1 MARAEPG
8 SVRQSREFDALRIVA
23 LARLGVAALM
33 IAAIVVGA
41 KPKWPQFDWV
51 PWAYGAVAIG
61 AAVLLF
67 GGSRERL
74 SGSRT
79 QLVLLVIDVA
89 AIVTYKVAAADGSY
103 IPLLVLTLLPIMVV
117 LDVSWRRAAAA
128 LVVIAATFAIELH
141 TDPVMLA
148 QAGRPAA
155 AVVTATF
162 AFLCCTVFLTVYS
175 QGRRIDEISALSASR
190 QDLLVDLMAASDE
203 QQRLIAEY
211 IHDGPLQSVLM
222 ARQDVVAALKQR
234 PDEGLDR
241 ALEALR
247 EATGQMREATFEL
260 HPAVLAGAGLAR
272 AVAQLAAASSAR
284 SGIDI
289 TTDIDYPESHSADP
303 MVFSAAREL
312 ISNVV
317 RHSQATRARVV
328 LRVTAGYGVL
338 DVIDDG
344 IGMSSEAA
352 VRRLGMG
359 HIGLASQ
366 RARIEALGGSL
377 RILPADV
384 GTHVEVRVPIAAAG
398 S

>member
-1 MARAEPG
+1 MARAESA
-8 SVRQSREFDALRIVA
+8 SVRQSREMDALRIVA

-33 IAAIVVGA
+33 IAATVVGA

-155 AVVTATF
+155 SVVTATF

-234 PDEGLDR
+234 PDEGLIAR
-241 ALEALR
+241 WRLCARRPGRCAR
-247 EATGQMREATFEL
+247 PPSSCIPRYS
-260 HPAVLAGAGLAR
+260 PAPDWP
-272 AVAQLAAASSAR
+272 AR
-284 SGIDI
+284 SRNWPPPVPPGPASTSPPTSTIPSRTPRI
-289 TTDIDYPESHSADP
+289 RWCS
-303 MVFSAAREL
+303 R
-312 ISNVV
+312 
-317 RHSQATRARVV
+317 RRA
-328 LRVTAGYGVL
+328 
-338 DVIDDG
+338 
-344 IGMSSEAA
+344 S
-352 VRRLGMG
+352 
-359 HIGLASQ
+359 
-366 RARIEALGGSL
+366 
-377 RILPADV
+377 
-384 GTHVEVRVPIAAAG
+384 
-398 S
+398 